1 MTSQNKFQVEV
12 WNNLILYIFFLF
24 KILFLFHVLCDSCE
38 IVQYS
43 ELKKRAYNKIN
54 YKYIYRELII
64 KF

>member
-43 ELKKRAYNKIN
+43 ELKKRAF
-54 YKYIYRELII
+54 II